1 MNFQQLEYIL
11 AVEEHQSFSRA
22 ADARFISQPALSMMI
37 QKLEEELDVKI
48 FDRSKQP
55 IIPTDPGHAIL
66 EQARVILRE
75 VSKLHE
81 ITRQQRETLGG
92 NLSIGIIPTL
102 APYLLPFFLQPF
114 LQKFPAVHLK
124 IYEYTTE
131 NIVER
136 LKKGQLD
143 AGLLVT
149 PLPQAFLNEQP
160 LFYEGFYVYAHDEY
174 AKHYLLPEDIN
185 PDELWLLEEGHCLR
199 SQILNLCELRK
210 QSNAQL
216 EFEAGSIDTLMKMV
230 DHQSGVTIIPEL
242 ATLTLSDE
250 QRKRLR
256 PFAPPV
262 PVREVSLVTHR
273 DFVKKSLIEAL
284 KAEILG
290 NLPELAAQEGKAR
303 RVEIG
308 KVS

>member
-1 MNFQQLEYIL
+1 MNIQQLEYIL
-11 AVEEHQSFSRA
+11 AVEEHGSFSKA
-22 ADARFISQPALSMMI
+22 AESRFISQPALSMMV
-37 QKLEEELDVKI
+37 QKLEDELDIKI

-55 IIPTDPGHAIL
+55 IIPTDAGEPVL
-66 EQARVILRE
+66 EQARVVLRE
-75 VSKLHE
+75 ISRLYE
-81 ITRQQRETLGG
+81 ITRQQREMISGE
-92 NLSIGIIPTL
+92 LSIGIIPTL
-102 APYLLPFFLQPF
+102 APYLLPLFLKSF
-114 LQKFPAVHLK
+114 LEKYPPVHLK
-124 IYEYTTE
+124 IYEHTTE
-131 NIVER
+131 TIVEK

-149 PLPQAFLNEQP
+149 PLPQAFLNETP
-160 LFYEGFYVYAHDEY
+160 LFYESFYVYAHDEF
-174 AKHYLLPEDIN
+174 AKNYLLPEDIN

-210 QSNAQL
+210 KSNAQL
-216 EFEAGSIDTLMKMV
+216 EFEAGSIDTLIKMV
-230 DHQSGVTIIPEL
+230 DHQSGVTIVPEL
-242 ATLTLSDE
+242 ATLTLSKE

-284 KAEILG
+284 RQEVLASLPKLAVKAG
-290 NLPELAAQEGKAR
+290 EGE

-308 KVS
+308 KG